1 MLPVGVRITQKKEN
15 AIRSESI
22 MSNST
27 TNNGG
32 RVEAAQDA
40 VVKVLVLGDAA
51 TGKTSIIKRYV
62 HNVFSE
68 HHKTTIGV
76 DFALK
81 PVTVQNTTLRLQLWD
96 IAGQE
101 HFRAL
106 NRVYYKDA
114 LGALVVYDLSR
125 QDTFESVVVL
135 CAVEERNRYQSRV
148 AQPQAADLA
157 GEVDHEFMNDF
168 CETNG
173 FAGWFATS
181 AKDNKNIDEANKALV
196 AAVLQHR
203 DIFEKKV
210 DPRKDVFRATAADSA
225 SKQGNARSSYCCSS
239 F

>member
-1 MLPVGVRITQKKEN
+1 
-15 AIRSESI
+15 
-22 MSNST
+22 MSNS

-125 QDTFESVVVL
+125 QDTFESVLKVLLIRVRWRIPWKKEIDTKVELPNRKPLPVVL
-135 CAVEERNRYQSRV
+135 CGNK
-148 AQPQAADLA
+148 ADLA

>member
-1 MLPVGVRITQKKEN
+1 
-15 AIRSESI
+15 
-22 MSNST
+22 MSAPAT
-27 TNNGG
+27 ANGG

-125 QDTFESVVVL
+125 QDTFESVLKWKKEIDTKVELPNRKPLPVVL
-135 CAVEERNRYQSRV
+135 CGNK
-148 AQPQAADLA
+148 ADLA
-157 GEVDHEFMNDF
+157 GDIDHEFMNDF
-168 CETNG
+168 CATHG
-173 FAGWFATS
+173 FAGWFDTS

-203 DIFEKKV
+203 DIFEKKAE
-210 DPRKDVFRATAADSA
+210 PRKDVFRATAANA
-225 SKQGNARSSYCCSS
+225 ATIQSKPSSSYCCSS

>member
-1 MLPVGVRITQKKEN
+1 
-15 AIRSESI
+15 

-81 PVTVQNTTLRLQLWD
+81 PVTVHNTTLRLQLWD

-125 QDTFESVVVL
+125 QDTFESVLKKEIDTKVELPNRKPLPVVL
-135 CAVEERNRYQSRV
+135 CGNK
-148 AQPQAADLA
+148 ADLA

>member
-1 MLPVGVRITQKKEN
+1 
-15 AIRSESI
+15 

-125 QDTFESVVVL
+125 QDTFESVLMRVWCCAQWKKEIDTKVELPNRKPLPVVL
-135 CAVEERNRYQSRV
+135 CGNK
-148 AQPQAADLA
+148 ADLA

-210 DPRKDVFRATAADSA
+210 DPRKDVFRATASESA
-225 SKQGNARSSYCCSS
+225 SKQGSARSSYCCSS

>member
-1 MLPVGVRITQKKEN
+1 
-15 AIRSESI
+15 
-22 MSNST
+22 MSHAE
-27 TNNGG
+27 G

-114 LGALVVYDLSR
+114 LGALVVYDMSR
-125 QDTFESVVVL
+125 QDTFESVLKWKKEIDTKVELPNRKPLPVIL
-135 CAVEERNRYQSRV
+135 CGNKC
-148 AQPQAADLA
+148 DLA
-157 GEVDHEFMNDF
+157 TEEVDRDFMDAF

-173 FAGWFATS
+173 FAGWFDTS
-181 AKDNKNIDEANKALV
+181 AKENKNIDEANKALV
-196 AAVLQHR
+196 SAILQHR

-210 DPRKDVFRATAADSA
+210 EPRKDVFRATAAPAQQA
-225 SKQGNARSSYCCSS
+225 SQNNSYCCSS

>member
-1 MLPVGVRITQKKEN
+1 
-15 AIRSESI
+15 
-22 MSNST
+22 MSTST

-125 QDTFESVVVL
+125 QDTFESVLKKEIDTKVELPNRKPLPVVL
-135 CAVEERNRYQSRV
+135 CGNK
-148 AQPQAADLA
+148 ADLA

>member
-1 MLPVGVRITQKKEN
+1 
-15 AIRSESI
+15 

-125 QDTFESVVVL
+125 QDTFESVLKWKKEIDTKVELPNRKPLPVVL
-135 CAVEERNRYQSRV
+135 CGNK
-148 AQPQAADLA
+148 ADLA

>member
-1 MLPVGVRITQKKEN
+1 
-15 AIRSESI
+15 
-22 MSNST
+22 MSTS

-81 PVTVQNTTLRLQLWD
+81 PVTVHNTTLRLQLWD

-125 QDTFESVVVL
+125 QDTFESVLKKEIDTKVELPNRKPLPVVL
-135 CAVEERNRYQSRV
+135 CGNK
-148 AQPQAADLA
+148 ADLA

>member
-1 MLPVGVRITQKKEN
+1 
-15 AIRSESI
+15 
-22 MSNST
+22 MSTS

-125 QDTFESVVVL
+125 QDTFESVLKKEIDTKVELPNRKPLPVVL
-135 CAVEERNRYQSRV
+135 CGNK
-148 AQPQAADLA
+148 ADLA